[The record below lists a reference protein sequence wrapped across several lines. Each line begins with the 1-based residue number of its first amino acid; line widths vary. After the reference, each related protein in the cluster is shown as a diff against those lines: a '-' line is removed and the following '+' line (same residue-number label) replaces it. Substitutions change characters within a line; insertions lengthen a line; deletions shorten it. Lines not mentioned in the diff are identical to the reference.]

1 MLGSWQVLL
10 NLDLWSLKTLGAG
23 PGEVIGLYIAS
34 FNIPRMLL
42 IIPHVAGDVLFT
54 SLAWALSR
62 QDEALAQRYL
72 QAATRFTFVVLVP
85 CCVLLAMHAEAV
97 MALVYSK
104 VYGAGGVYLR
114 LQLIAIVLLAFLNIF
129 TNVLAAGGK
138 YTQSVGLLSALIPG
152 AVLFNVVLI
161 PQFGALG
168 AATSLVLTSSIGAAA
183 GAILVHRQFGVL
195 IRPSTVVRVIVAM
208 ALVALVGTQ
217 LPFVGAG
224 LLLKFFALLG
234 GYVLLLSVFREIKR
248 EDLRA
253 FALWQKARHGT
264 EIAQVEN

>member
-1 MLGSWQVLL
+1 
-10 NLDLWSLKTLGAG
+10 
-23 PGEVIGLYIAS
+23 
-34 FNIPRMLL
+34 MLL
-42 IIPHVAGDVLFT
+42 VIPHVAGDVLFT
-54 SLAWALSR
+54 SLAWALAR
-62 QDEALAQRYL
+62 QDEALAQRYI

-104 VYGAGGVYLR
+104 VYVAGGVYLR

-138 YTQSVGLLSALIPG
+138 YTQSVGLLSALIPAAMLLNTG
-152 AVLFNVVLI
+152 LI
-161 PQFGALG
+161 PQFGAVG
-168 AATSLVLTSSIGAAA
+168 AATSLVLTSGIGAGT
-183 GAILVHRQFGVL
+183 GAILVRRQFGVL
-195 IRPSTVVRVIVAM
+195 IRPSTVVRVIVAI

-217 LPFVGAG
+217 IPLVGAG

-234 GYVLLLSVFREIKR
+234 GYVLLLSVLREIKR

-253 FALWQKARHGT
+253 FALWQKDRHGA
-264 EIAQVEN
+264 EIVPVEN